1 MDRRVSHILVVHPG
15 SLGDTILALPVLA
28 ALKEHYRPAWLHLI
42 GHPALSDVL
51 PGRSVV
57 DGMGSIE
64 GLEYQELLSGA
75 GCMSSGTI
83 RFYQQFALVVI
94 WAADHDGSVQAALD
108 SLGIPQVIVR
118 SPRLQ
123 RTSYQHATERFRET
137 LAGLLP
143 SESLPET
150 GLTPTENDRESGA
163 RWLLDHGID
172 PETDRVVAAHAGS
185 GRLSKCWPP
194 VHVAAVIQGLLEE
207 GLKVVLIE
215 GPADAEATRA
225 VTGQVPSALPRLQ
238 AASLS
243 LVLAVLGRCGG
254 FLGNDSGVT
263 QMATA
268 LGLPTVAVFGPT
280 DPGIWGY
287 RGKRLVAVRSEFGC
301 RCATREEQ
309 QMCSERMCLSTPPGI
324 VLNALRQSVRSV
336 SPSLAT

>member
-1 MDRRVSHILVVHPG
+1 MDRRVSQILVVHPG

-28 ALKEHYRPAWLHLI
+28 ALKEHYQPTWLHLI
-42 GHPALSDVL
+42 GHPSLLDVL

-57 DGMGSIE
+57 DSMASIE
-64 GLEYQELLSGA
+64 GSDYRELLA
-75 GCMSSGTI
+75 GYERMSAAAV

-94 WAADHDGSVQAALD
+94 WAADHDGSVRAALD
-108 SLGIPQVIVR
+108 SLGIPQGIVR
-118 SPRLQ
+118 SPGLQ
-123 RTSYQHATERFRET
+123 KTSDQHATERFRET
-137 LAGLLP
+137 LGCLLP

-172 PETDRVVAAHAGS
+172 PEADRVVAAHAGS
-185 GRLSKCWPP
+185 GMLSKCWPS

-207 GLKVVLIE
+207 GIKVVLIE

-225 VTGQVPSALPRLQ
+225 VTGQVHRALPRLQ

-243 LVLAVLGRCGG
+243 LVLGVLGRCGG

-287 RGKRLVAVRSEFGC
+287 RGKRLVALRSEFGC
-301 RCATREEQ
+301 RCASREAQ
-309 QMCSERMCLSTPPGI
+309 QMCSERMCLSTPSEI

-336 SPSLAT
+336 TPSLAT